1 MSLHWQLPP
10 TLHLSFCQSR
20 RAQTLKKNKAYLCWQ
35 QLTNTHAASEI
46 ILSYNPLSMR
56 TTWGPNS
63 HNDRTKCALS
73 GAAVTPEEEQSQF
86 YTQSSVKRITSPI
99 PLTFVLSNLHAHT
112 HTRMHAHCVLL
123 SHHCNLTSGLLP
135 QDRSR
140 QIHAFTYILW
150 QCAAHITS
158 HPVTL
163 TLPLGS
169 FIYLFNKREG
179 WEEVSVPERKL
190 DRRHLRGRRRLE
202 KRERSRLIWEH

>member
-1 MSLHWQLPP
+1 MGAKLTQWSHRMRA
-10 TLHLSFCQSR
+10 FRSR
-20 RAQTLKKNKAYLCWQ
+20 C
-35 QLTNTHAASEI
+35 H
-46 ILSYNPLSMR
+46 
-56 TTWGPNS
+56 TWGRAITVL
-63 HNDRTKCALS
+63 HA
-73 GAAVTPEEEQSQF
+73 
-86 YTQSSVKRITSPI
+86 VKREENYFPHPSHFC
-99 PLTFVLSNLHAHT
+99 FVQLARTHAHT
-112 HTRMHAHCVLL
+112 HACMHAHCVLL

-135 QDRSR
+135 QDRNR

-190 DRRHLRGRRRLE
+190 DRRYLRGRRRSE
-202 KRERSRLIWEH
+202 KRERIRLIWEH

>member
-1 MSLHWQLPP
+1 MLTATRKH
-10 TLHLSFCQSR
+10 TRSFG
-20 RAQTLKKNKAYLCWQ
+20 N
-35 QLTNTHAASEI
+35 HFI
-46 ILSYNPLSMR
+46 ILSIR
-56 TTWGPNS
+56 TTWGLNS
-63 HNDRTKCALS
+63 HNDRIECVLS

-112 HTRMHAHCVLL
+112 HTHTCMHAHCVLL

-135 QDRSR
+135 QDRNR

-190 DRRHLRGRRRLE
+190 DRRHLRGRRRSE
-202 KRERSRLIWEH
+202 KRERIRLIWEH